1 MDLQLT
7 TKRLT
12 LRPLLMS
19 DAGLVI
25 EMFTDH
31 QIMKYAGGPISEE
44 KITEEMA
51 LYIRRGGKGC
61 VGVWCICDRANGEA
75 LGSIA
80 LLPLPIDQDDTDWEQ
95 LLENQLPDGE
105 IEIGYFLKRA
115 AWGKG
120 YATEAA
126 QRLLRFAFEDSPLE
140 EVVAVIDPKNKSS
153 RRVLEKIG
161 FLSTGTRRAYGQKLP
176 GFSITSD
183 GYRVKHPSL

>member
-1 MDLQLT
+1 VDLQLT

-126 QRLLRFAFEDSPLE
+126 ERLLRFAFEDSPLE

>member
-1 MDLQLT
+1 
-7 TKRLT
+7 
-12 LRPLLMS
+12 
-19 DAGLVI
+19 
-25 EMFTDH
+25 MFTDH

-51 LYIRRGGKGC
+51 LYIRRGGKGG

-140 EVVAVIDPKNKSS
+140 VVVAVIDPGNKSS

-161 FLSTGTRRAYGQKLP
+161 FFSTGTRRAYGEKLP